1 MIRIVVAVD
10 ECNTT
15 HGQYFKA
22 SKEYLSSLV
31 DGQEWE
37 SELHVMGSSECKR
50 SYINDRL
57 PGICS
62 DNPFVFVV
70 FSHGNEN
77 ACVAGGANYID
88 GSSAGTFSKSL
99 FYSTACLNG
108 KELGANLVNGGC
120 MAFVGFTEE
129 SNAFCKVDEQETFIR
144 CDLACLFSFLGNE
157 GKTLRDAMT
166 DAISYYNM
174 QIDKLDSFW
183 DVLFKGALIENREA
197 LTLLGNKDLKRED
210 LDF

>member
-57 PGICS
+57 P
-62 DNPFVFVV
+62 
-70 FSHGNEN
+70 
-77 ACVAGGANYID
+77 
-88 GSSAGTFSKSL
+88 
-99 FYSTACLNG
+99 
-108 KELGANLVNGGC
+108 
-120 MAFVGFTEE
+120 
-129 SNAFCKVDEQETFIR
+129 
-144 CDLACLFSFLGNE
+144 
-157 GKTLRDAMT
+157 
-166 DAISYYNM
+166 
-174 QIDKLDSFW
+174 
-183 DVLFKGALIENREA
+183 
-197 LTLLGNKDLKRED
+197 
-210 LDF
+210 

>member
-1 MIRIVVAVD
+1 
-10 ECNTT
+10 
-15 HGQYFKA
+15 
-22 SKEYLSSLV
+22 
-31 DGQEWE
+31 
-37 SELHVMGSSECKR
+37 
-50 SYINDRL
+50 
-57 PGICS
+57 
-62 DNPFVFVV
+62 
-70 FSHGNEN
+70 
-77 ACVAGGANYID
+77 
-88 GSSAGTFSKSL
+88 
-99 FYSTACLNG
+99 
-108 KELGANLVNGGC
+108 

-129 SNAFCKVDEQETFIR
+129 SNAFCKVDEQEIFIR